1 MKNIMMFR
9 KINFEAI
16 KLLQKPN
23 LNKKLFQKANLN
35 KKNKKLKIR
44 NQKIIKNHFI
54 KKQFNSKLICCK
66 KCLKSEK
73 KTKQNKSKRS
83 LSVFIYASNFD

>member
-44 NQKIIKNHFI
+44 N
-54 KKQFNSKLICCK
+54 
-66 KCLKSEK
+66 
-73 KTKQNKSKRS
+73 
-83 LSVFIYASNFD
+83 

>member
-23 LNKKLFQKANLN
+23 LDKKLFQKANLN
-35 KKNKKLKIR
+35 KEKRENKKSE
-44 NQKIIKNHFI
+44 I
-54 KKQFNSKLICCK
+54 KKLSKTISSKTNLIVNLYVVK
-66 KCLKSEK
+66 
-73 KTKQNKSKRS
+73 N
-83 LSVFIYASNFD
+83 V

>member
-1 MKNIMMFR
+1 MFR

-44 NQKIIKNHFI
+44 N
-54 KKQFNSKLICCK
+54 
-66 KCLKSEK
+66 
-73 KTKQNKSKRS
+73 
-83 LSVFIYASNFD
+83 